1 GWGEAMA
8 ASNTNPRYGM
18 GRVCLW
24 SLGYARRHPRALAGV
39 LAAML
44 LKVGLDVLKPWPLKV
59 LIDHVVGDRPMSEG
73 IARSVGL
80 LPGAGTP
87 EGLLTWC
94 VAGTVLLFVL
104 TWAAGLGVALANLG
118 CGQRMVYDLQADLF
132 GHMQRLSLRFHSRKP
147 VGDLV

>member
-1 GWGEAMA
+1 
-8 ASNTNPRYGM
+8 
-18 GRVCLW
+18 
-24 SLGYARRHPRALAGV
+24 
-39 LAAML
+39 
-44 LKVGLDVLKPWPLKV
+44 
-59 LIDHVVGDRPMSEG
+59 PMSQG

-147 VGDLV
+147 VGDLVRRVATDCGCMATIVKDALLPVLVSLAALGAMFSIMWRLDPLLTLLALAVVPCMILVFWRYVGPMT